1 MAEVSKLRAVFTLC
15 KNLVLAALLY
25 AVIYGVITFINDPS
39 VAAKGKIGIPAFL
52 DKAGPT
58 ELIETTKAGVKVKFA
73 GTTRTVTINPHANV
87 FNRPITAV
95 KNKDDYLGPR
105 PHVDTEADI
114 DMLIEECR
122 GTYAGIEKMR
132 KPFDCLK
139 FFAEGEDRYYSL
151 PEPAD
156 RASAQDPRKA
166 DFIDAD
172 GHGKTLESYTPVKDA
187 IAANG
192 TNIGTCPG
200 PIIPYHTYWTGP
212 ATWRVEVFIK
222 SYLYTQ
228 NLACSRLWLWLDTD
242 HNPNAVYN
250 MLNKDALFARFLPL
264 VERGDIVVMPWKFP
278 SRIPLATDKEDKNGF
293 DYYSKPGAV
302 NAKGEKDVAENIIE
316 DKTGQQWL
324 VLTQKQMTFLP
335 VAVSDAVR
343 FIVLHIYGGAY
354 FDMDVLML
362 RDMRPLLLPKE
373 HAWAERWAAH
383 PHPGDYNTAI
393 MSLSANSS
401 LSSYLLYGGI
411 RMGVN
416 FHPRVLGRM
425 AWKDG
430 RDQEFKMF
438 ETAAFDPIWTE
449 FNWDREGRC
458 TVPCIRD
465 YSAVFKGKIGGVKDE
480 WESYDGPQLDRIDLK
495 DAQRKELRTSAS
507 DTLARRGEEN
517 APASAALPTPNHG
530 DKEHPDSFQATLD
543 EEAELRKAGV
553 ITDYVLAED
562 KFPPNNRTLEN
573 FFRGAW
579 TYHIHNQVSFS
590 PKFLPSTFSCTSGC
604 HLNPALA
611 LLARLPLQQ
620 LARQR
625 LVSGD
630 CKIVLRQNKKERTH
644 ANNLSQWMKHPEPS
658 SWISVL
664 EHAHDGFIA
673 GKRTNPYGEK
683 WTGPSLMPYN
693 YWPEYV

>member
-1 MAEVSKLRAVFTLC
+1 MAEHSKLRAVFTLV
-15 KNLVLAALLY
+15 KNLALAALLY
-25 AVIYGVITFINDPS
+25 GAIYGIITFVNDPRA
-39 VAAKGKIGIPAFL
+39 AAKGKIGIPAFL

-73 GTTRTVTINPHANV
+73 GTTKTVTINPSANV

-105 PHVDTEADI
+105 PHIDTEADI

-132 KPFDCLK
+132 RPFDCLQ

-156 RASAQDPRKA
+156 RASGQDPRKA
-166 DFIDAD
+166 DYIDAD
-172 GHGKTLESYTPVKDA
+172 GHGKTLESYTPIHDA
-187 IAANG
+187 VAANG
-192 TNIGTCPG
+192 SDIGTCPG
-200 PIIPYHTYWTGP
+200 PIIPYHVYWTGP
-212 ATWRVEVFIK
+212 ATWRVEAFIK

-228 NLACSRLWLWLDTD
+228 NLACSRLWLWLDSD
-242 HNPNAVYN
+242 RSPNAVDS

-264 VERGDIVVMPWKFP
+264 VERGDIVVKAWKFP

-293 DYYSKPGAV
+293 DYYSKSGIP
-302 NAKGEKDVAENIIE
+302 NAKGEKDVAENIVE
-316 DKTGQQWL
+316 DKHGQQWL

-373 HAWAERWAAH
+373 HAFAERWAAH

-416 FHPRVLGRM
+416 FHPRVL
-425 AWKDG
+425 
-430 RDQEFKMF
+430 
-438 ETAAFDPIWTE
+438 WTE

-480 WESYDGPQLDRIDLK
+480 WESYDGPQIERIDLK
-495 DAQRKELRTSAS
+495 DAQRKELRMPSNSTVAK
-507 DTLARRGEEN
+507 RGEDN
-517 APASAALPTPNHG
+517 VPVSAASPTPDHAN
-530 DKEHPDSFQATLD
+530 KAEHPDSFQATLD
-543 EEAELRKAGV
+543 EEVELRKAGV
-553 ITDYVLAED
+553 VSDYVLAED

-579 TYHIHNQVSFS
+579 TYHIHNQVCLPSSFQQSSRFS
-590 PKFLPSTFSCTSGC
+590 PLF
-604 HLNPALA
+604 PA
-611 LLARLPLQQ
+611 
-620 LARQR
+620 
-625 LVSGD
+625 
-630 CKIVLRQNKKERTH
+630 C
-644 ANNLSQWMKHPEPS
+644 
-658 SWISVL
+658 
-664 EHAHDGFIA
+664 
-673 GKRTNPYGEK
+673 
-683 WTGPSLMPYN
+683 
-693 YWPEYV
+693 

>member
-1 MAEVSKLRAVFTLC
+1 MAEHSKLRAVFTLV
-15 KNLVLAALLY
+15 KNLALAALLY
-25 AVIYGVITFINDPS
+25 AAIYGIITFVNDPRA
-39 VAAKGKIGIPAFL
+39 AAKGKIGIPAFL
-52 DKAGPT
+52 DKAGHA
-58 ELIETTKAGVKVKFA
+58 ELIESTTSGVKVKFA
-73 GTTRTVTINPHANV
+73 GTTKTVTINPHANV
-87 FNRPITAV
+87 FNRPVTAV

-132 KPFDCLK
+132 RPFDCLK

-166 DFIDAD
+166 DYIDAD
-172 GHGKTLESYTPVKDA
+172 GYGKTLKSYTRLGEA
-187 IAANG
+187 ISANG
-192 TNIGTCPG
+192 SNIGTCAG
-200 PIIPYHTYWTGP
+200 PIIPYHVYWTGP

-228 NLACSRLWLWLDTD
+228 NLACSRLWLWLDSD
-242 HNPNAVYN
+242 RSPNAVYN

-264 VERGDIVVMPWKFP
+264 VERGDIVVKAWKFP

-293 DYYSKPGAV
+293 DYYSKPGIP
-302 NAKGEKDVAENIIE
+302 NAKGEKDVAENIVE

-362 RDMRPLLLPKE
+362 RDMRPLLLPRE
-373 HAWAERWAAH
+373 HAFAERWAAH

-480 WESYDGPQLDRIDLK
+480 WESYDGPQIERIDLK
-495 DAQRKELRTSAS
+495 DAQRKELRMPNNSTQAKR
-507 DTLARRGEEN
+507 AEEN
-517 APASAALPTPNHG
+517 APVSAAAPTPDHG
-530 DKEHPDSFQATLD
+530 NKAEHPDSFQATLD
-543 EEAELRKAGV
+543 EEVELRKAGV
-553 ITDYVLAED
+553 VADYILAED

-579 TYHIHNQVSFS
+579 TYHIHNQVCLFPS
-590 PKFLPSTFSCTSGC
+590 PIQPRIFPLSTTLP
-604 HLNPALA
+604 
-611 LLARLPLQQ
+611 R
-620 LARQR
+620 
-625 LVSGD
+625 
-630 CKIVLRQNKKERTH
+630 
-644 ANNLSQWMKHPEPS
+644 
-658 SWISVL
+658 
-664 EHAHDGFIA
+664 
-673 GKRTNPYGEK
+673 
-683 WTGPSLMPYN
+683 SLY
-693 YWPEYV
+693 Y